1 MSRTFDRQRLPNLY
15 LTGECYA
22 GEVEKVVGQDNTLV
36 GDRNFTEF
44 NRTRYSGRLWRVPV
58 RSRANQLEKLK
69 QRTKQFWR
77 EPKLMENLEELK
89 TIKQAIEAELMKRS
103 GVTGVDIGPK
113 YVNGEKTDEI
123 VIRVYVAEKKGVAKY
138 DAIPREIQ
146 GIKTDVIE
154 AKFES
159 SVLEVASQL
168 TQLGKADLNSCNP
181 LVGGISIGPGRTI
194 NRRLYFGTLGAI
206 VEDNNPPYNLYALS
220 NFHVLCAGNTS
231 KLKNE
236 IVQPSLLDGGE
247 YPADTFGAVLRS
259 SFGGKVDCAIA
270 SIRNRSAAAVIQN
283 IGNIRGTRKATLQ
296 MPVCKQGRSS
306 GLTYGIVDGI
316 NATVKIS
323 YGGVIGD
330 RILTD
335 QIAIVPDPKK
345 NAVWSEA
352 GDSGSAI
359 AYIENNWIYVVGLH
373 VSGNSQGTRATAN
386 PIGAVEAALNV
397 SVATSG

>member
-1 MSRTFDRQRLPNLY
+1 M
-15 LTGECYA
+15 
-22 GEVEKVVGQDNTLV
+22 EKVVGKDDILV
-36 GDRNFTEF
+36 GDRDFSQF
-44 NRTRYSGRLWRVPV
+44 NRTRYFSRLWRVSV
-58 RSRANQLEKLK
+58 RSRVHKLEKLK
-69 QRTKQFWR
+69 QRTKQLIGER
-77 EPKLMENLEELK
+77 KLMKNLDELK
-89 TIKQAIEAELMKRS
+89 TIKQAIEAELMERS

-123 VIRVYVAEKKGVAKY
+123 VIRVYVAQKKGVSKY

-159 SVLEVASQL
+159 SVLEVAHQL
-168 TQLGKADLNSCNP
+168 PQLGTTDLNSCNPSCNP
-181 LVGGISIGPGRTI
+181 LVGGISIGPGRTK

-236 IVQPSLLDGGE
+236 IIQPSLLDGGQ
-247 YPADTFGAVLRS
+247 YPANTFGAVLRS
-259 SFGGKVDCAIA
+259 SLGGKVDCAIA
-270 SIRNRSAAAVIQN
+270 SIRNRSAAAAIKN
-283 IGNIRGTRKATLQ
+283 IGNIRGTKTAILQ
-296 MPVCKQGRSS
+296 MPVCKQGRTS

-335 QIAIVPDPKK
+335 QIAIVPDTKK

-359 AYIENNWIYVVGLH
+359 AYMENGRIYVVGLH

-386 PIGAVEAALNV
+386 SIRVVEAALNV
-397 SVATSG
+397 SVATFG

>member
-1 MSRTFDRQRLPNLY
+1 L
-15 LTGECYA
+15 
-22 GEVEKVVGQDNTLV
+22 
-36 GDRNFTEF
+36 
-44 NRTRYSGRLWRVPV
+44 
-58 RSRANQLEKLK
+58 LK
-69 QRTKQFWR
+69 R
-77 EPKLMENLEELK
+77 P
-89 TIKQAIEAELMKRS
+89 

-123 VIRVYVAEKKGVAKY
+123 VIRVYVAQKKGVSKY
-138 DAIPREIQ
+138 EAIPGEIQ

-168 TQLGKADLNSCNP
+168 AQFGKANLNSCNP
-181 LVGGISIGPGRTI
+181 LVGGISIGPGRMI

-206 VEDNNPPYNLYALS
+206 VHDNKSPYNLYALS
-220 NFHVLCAGNTS
+220 NFHVLCAGNSS

-247 YPADTFGAVLRS
+247 YPADTFGAVVRS
-259 SFGGKVDCAIA
+259 VLGGKVDCAIA
-270 SIRNRSAAAVIQN
+270 SIRNRSAEAFIKQ
-283 IGNIRGTRKATLQ
+283 IGNVKGTKTATLN
-296 MPVCKQGRSS
+296 MPVCKQGWSS
-306 GLTYGIVDGI
+306 GLTYGVVDGI

-323 YGGVIGD
+323 YGGAIAD

-335 QIAIVPDPKK
+335 QIAIVPDTSK

-359 AYIENNWIYVVGLH
+359 ANIKNGRIYVVGLH
-373 VSGNSQGTRATAN
+373 VSGNSNGTHATAN
-386 PIGAVEAALNV
+386 PIRAVEAALNI